1 MKKLDKFILKSFAGP
16 FVVILLIVVFILM
29 MQFLWVYIDEL
40 VGKGLGLRVILEF
53 LLWGICSQA
62 LALALPLST
71 LLASMMTRGQMG
83 ENSELIAMKASGVSL
98 TRIMAPLMITCALIS
113 VGAFFTLNN
122 LAPYATNKI
131 YTLRDDILK
140 TKNEI
145 KIPVGTFYDGI
156 DGYILRVEGRNKSTG
171 MMYDMM
177 VYDHSGHRGNTAVT
191 IADSGLI
198 RMSKDKDY
206 LSILLFDGSN
216 YQETNTR
223 RYQDT
228 TLALQR
234 IEFTRQEMIIPLKN
248 YAFEKSDSSRFSEQ
262 VGSMNLRRLHH
273 GRDSLRTLNRE
284 ILARQLKELRS
295 GSRLQFATQL
305 DTSWKTRYRSQMGID
320 TLIRWNSLDERIRG
334 YENASSNMQQFE
346 SALHSYGIEGFEPRV
361 LLRRTDTE
369 IWDKYAKAL
378 ACLILFF
385 IGAPLGA
392 LIRKGGLGTS
402 AIISALFFVL
412 WWVIYISGAKL
423 AKNGTLPAFVGT
435 HAANFVLLGTGLYLT
450 RSAIK
455 DGTLFN
461 PDSIKAFW
469 RRLKRIVMSYFKKT
483 RIVYMGTPEFA
494 VAPLEALR
502 QAGYHVVGVVTVPD
516 KPSGR
521 GLKLNESAVK
531 QYAVAGGLPV
541 LQPEKLKDP
550 AFLAA
555 LAAWKADLFVVVGF
569 RMLPEAVW
577 KMPRLGCFN
586 LHAAL
591 LPQYRG
597 AAPINWAVINGEIRS
612 GVTTFMIDKQID
624 TGGIILREE
633 HRIAPEDTAG
643 DVHDALMELGSHLVV
658 QTVEGLIEGSVET
671 RLQRS
676 FIQGSE
682 VLKPAPKLTRELCHI
697 DWNDS
702 TRQVHNLIR
711 GLSPYPTAFTELQG
725 PEGEPVQLKIF
736 QARRVEGDEFQNLLT
751 LTGAVPNAKAM
762 PDLMGLVAPGTVLT
776 DGKTLFAIATADGAI
791 SILEM
796 QLAGKKRLSVKPF
809 LAGFRDPSAYRALPG
824 TSKEEIAKTRE

>member
-1 MKKLDKFILKSFAGP
+1 MKKLDKFILTSFAGP
-16 FVVILLIVVFILM
+16 FFVILLIVVFILM

-53 LLWGICSQA
+53 LFWGVCSQA
-62 LALALPLST
+62 LSLALPLST
-71 LLASMMTRGQMG
+71 LLASMMTLGQMG
-83 ENSELIAMKASGVSL
+83 ENSELIAMKAAGVSL
-98 TRIMAPLMITCALIS
+98 RRIMAPLMITCVLIS
-113 VGAFFTLNN
+113 LFAFYTLNN

-156 DGYILRVEGRNKSTG
+156 DNYIIRVGDRNRQTG

-177 VYDHSGHRGNTAVT
+177 VYDHSGRRGNTAVT
-191 IADSGLI
+191 VADSGMI

-206 LSILLFDGSN
+206 LSIILYDGSN
-216 YQETNTR
+216 YQETNTK

-234 IEFTRQEMIIPLKN
+234 IEFTRQEMVIPLTH
-248 YAFEKSDSSRFSEQ
+248 YAFEKSDSARFSEQ
-262 VGSMNLRRLHH
+262 PASMNLRQLRH
-273 GRDSLRTLNRE
+273 GKDSLRQLSDRR
-284 ILARQLKELRS
+284 LANQLAELPS
-295 GSRLQFATQL
+295 ATRLQFASQL
-305 DTSWKTRYRSQMGID
+305 DTSWKQRFSSNSPVD
-320 TLIRWNSLDERIRG
+320 TLVQWENLDEQIRA
-334 YENASSNMQQFE
+334 YENTASRMQQFE
-346 SALHSYGIEGFEPRV
+346 ATLRNFGIENFETRV
-361 LLRRTDTE
+361 LLLRTETA

-392 LIRKGGLGTS
+392 LIRKGGLGSS
-402 AIISALFFVL
+402 AIVSALFFVL
-412 WWVIYISGAKL
+412 WWVIYISGTKL
-423 AKNGTLPAFVGT
+423 ARNGNASALLGT
-435 HAANFVLLGTGLYLT
+435 NAANIVLLGVGIFLT
-450 RSAIK
+450 RNAIK
-455 DGTLFN
+455 DGTLFH
-461 PDSIKAFW
+461 PDSTRTFW
-469 RRLKRIVMSYFKKT
+469 RKLKSQLMSFFRKP

-494 VAPLEALR
+494 VAPLEALL
-502 QAGYHVVGVVTVPD
+502 QAGYSIAGVVTVPD

-531 QYAVAGGLPV
+531 RFAVANGLPL

-550 AFLAA
+550 AFLAD

-569 RMLPEAVW
+569 RMLPEEVW
-577 KMPRLGCFN
+577 KMPRLGTFN

-597 AAPINWAVINGEIRS
+597 AAPINWAVIGGENLT

-624 TGGIILREE
+624 TGGIIFREE
-633 HRIAPEDTAG
+633 HRIGPEDTAG
-643 DVHDALMELGSHLVV
+643 QVHDALMTLGASLVV
-658 QTVEGLIEGSVET
+658 QTVEALLEGSVET
-671 RLQRS
+671 RVQRS

-682 VLKPAPKLTRELCHI
+682 RLKPAPKLSPELCHI
-697 DWNDS
+697 DWDDS

-711 GLSPYPTAFTELQG
+711 GLSPYPAAFTELEG
-725 PEGEPVQLKIF
+725 PDGERVKLKIF
-736 QARRVEGDEFQNLLT
+736 EARRIEGEAYRQLLA
-751 LTGAVPNAKAM
+751 AVR
-762 PDLMGLVAPGTVLT
+762 PDTDPADVAPGTVLS
-776 DGKTLFAIATADGAI
+776 DGKSLFAIATADGAV

-796 QLAGKKRLSVKPF
+796 QLESKKRLGVKPF
-809 LAGFRDPSAYRALPG
+809 LAGFRDPMRWRALSG
-824 TSKEEIAKTRE
+824 SSKAEIAKTRMP